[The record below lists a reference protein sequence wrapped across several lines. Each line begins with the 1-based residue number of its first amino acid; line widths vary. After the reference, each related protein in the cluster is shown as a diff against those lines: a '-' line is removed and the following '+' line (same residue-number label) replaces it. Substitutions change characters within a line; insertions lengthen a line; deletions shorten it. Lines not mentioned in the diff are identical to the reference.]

1 MNNIIALIP
10 ARSGSKGVL
19 NKNIRPVGGI
29 PLIAYSIAAA
39 LKSTLIDRV
48 IVSTDSEEYAELA
61 RSYGAEVP
69 FIRPVDISGDSATDI
84 EFFRHAIS
92 WFQDNEDFIPEYLVH
107 LRPTTPFRDPKVID
121 RAIKEF
127 ISSDYSALR
136 SCHKMSESS
145 YKTFEVENNVL
156 KRICNGG
163 NNIEGSN
170 AARQAFPETYDAN
183 GYIDI
188 VRSDMIT
195 KHNLIHGSRVKAFI
209 TNTAHEIDEISDIDF
224 LEYLIQKNPE
234 YKNIFKVPDR
244 GSVNPTPLGG

>member
-48 IVSTDSEEYAELA
+48 IVSTDSEEYAALA
-61 RSYGAEVP
+61 RSYGAETP
-69 FIRPVDISGDSATDI
+69 FIRPMDISGDLATDI

-92 WFQDNEDFIPEYLVH
+92 WLQDNEDFTPEYLAH

-121 RAIKEF
+121 SAIKEF

-145 YKTFEVENNVL
+145 YKTFEVENNIL

-163 NNIEGSN
+163 NDIEGSN

-195 KHNLIHGSRVKAFI
+195 KHSLIHGSRVKAFI
-209 TNTAHEIDEISDIDF
+209 TNTAHEIDEIGDIDF
-224 LEYLIQKNPE
+224 LEYLIKKNPE
-234 YKNIFKVPDR
+234 YKDIFK
-244 GSVNPTPLGG
+244 

>member
-1 MNNIIALIP
+1 MTLLQTNNIVALIP
-10 ARSGSKGVL
+10 ARSGSKGVP
-19 NKNIRPVGGI
+19 NKNIRHIGGT

-61 RSYGAEVP
+61 RSYGAETP
-69 FIRPVDISGDSATDI
+69 FIRPKDISGDLATDV
-84 EFFRHAIS
+84 EFFKHTID
-92 WFQDNEDFIPEYLVH
+92 WLQENENFVPEYLVH
-107 LRPTTPFRDPKVID
+107 LRPTTPFRNAKIID
-121 RAIKEF
+121 DAIKEF

-145 YKTFEVENNVL
+145 YKTFEVENNMF

-163 NNIEGSN
+163 SNIEGSN

-188 VRSDMIT
+188 VRSDMIS
-195 KHNLIHGSRVKAFI
+195 KRSLIHGSRVKAFI
-209 TNTAHEIDEISDIDF
+209 TNTAHEIDEIGDIDF
-224 LEYLIQKNPE
+224 LEYLIKKNPE
-234 YKNIFKVPDR
+234 YKDIFK
-244 GSVNPTPLGG
+244 

>member
-1 MNNIIALIP
+1 MNNIVALIP

-19 NKNIRPVGGI
+19 NKNIRPIDGV

-61 RSYGAEVP
+61 RSYGADVP
-69 FIRPVDISGDSATDI
+69 FIRPANISGDLATDI
-84 EFFRHAIS
+84 EFFRHATS
-92 WFQDNEDFIPEYLVH
+92 WLQDNEDFTPEYLVH
-107 LRPTTPFRDPKVID
+107 LRPTTPFREPKVLD
-121 RAIKEF
+121 KAIKEF
-127 ISSDYSALR
+127 ICSDYSALR

-145 YKTFEVENNVL
+145 YKTFEVENNIF

-170 AARQAFPETYDAN
+170 TARQAFPETYDAN

-188 VRSDMIT
+188 IRSKMID
-195 KHNLIHGSRVKAFI
+195 KYNLIHGDRVKAFI
-209 TNTAHEIDEISDIDF
+209 TDTAYEIDEIDDIDF
-224 LEYLIQKNPE
+224 LEYLITKNPE
-234 YKNIFKVPDR
+234 YKDIF
-244 GSVNPTPLGG
+244 